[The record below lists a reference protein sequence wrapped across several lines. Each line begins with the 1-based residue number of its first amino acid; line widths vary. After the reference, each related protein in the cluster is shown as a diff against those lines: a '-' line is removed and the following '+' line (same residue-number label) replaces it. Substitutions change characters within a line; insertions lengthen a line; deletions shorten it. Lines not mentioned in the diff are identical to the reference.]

1 MRHLMPITK
10 ALADEHRV
18 CTLLAL
24 RRQELCVCQ
33 IVAWIRLATST
44 VSEHTS
50 ILKQAGLVDSRKQGR
65 WIYSRLAGPDAPFQ
79 AKSAR
84 H

>member
-1 MRHLMPITK
+1 MPITK

-18 CTLLAL
+18 CMLLAL
-24 RRQELCVCQ
+24 PRQELSVCQ
-33 IVAWIRLATST
+33 IVAWIRPATST
-44 VSEHTS
+44 VSEHRS

-65 WIYSRLAGPDAPFQ
+65 WIYYRLAGPDAPSPLQ